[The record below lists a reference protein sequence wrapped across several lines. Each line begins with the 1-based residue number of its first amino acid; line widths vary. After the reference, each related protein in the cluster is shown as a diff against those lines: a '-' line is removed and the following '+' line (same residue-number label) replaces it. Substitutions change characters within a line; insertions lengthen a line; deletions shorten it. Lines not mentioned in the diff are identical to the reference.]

1 MIHLK
6 TGEER
11 IMLSHED
18 MNALKRKEAE
28 HIGAKPCVL
37 FQSDR
42 TLRHFSKNEKR
53 FLQKISPADKEY
65 HQYQRQLLL
74 RHLTS

>member
-28 HIGAKPCVL
+28 HIGA
-37 FQSDR
+37 R
-42 TLRHFSKNEKR
+42 LRMIRRINGMDERRFSELVQEESVFIRRFARRVSEEGLRKNGR
-53 FLQKISPADKEY
+53 AL
-65 HQYQRQLLL
+65 
-74 RHLTS
+74 